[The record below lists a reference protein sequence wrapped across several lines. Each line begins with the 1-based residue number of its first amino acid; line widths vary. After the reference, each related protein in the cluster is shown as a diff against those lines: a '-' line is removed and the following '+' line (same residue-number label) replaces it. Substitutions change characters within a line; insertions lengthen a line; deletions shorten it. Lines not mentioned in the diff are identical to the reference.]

1 MIFNKQQGNSDFLEA
16 LLMSSSVSILV
27 KRVEY
32 FIWQMHKNPLA
43 KLHVGEV
50 ELDAMEVNE
59 SYDLAFCSSKEVR
72 ALCYLYRQPGC
83 VVGF

>member
-1 MIFNKQQGNSDFLEA
+1 
-16 LLMSSSVSILV
+16 
-27 KRVEY
+27 
-32 FIWQMHKNPLA
+32 MHKNPLA